1 MVECLKANDSG
12 RQLLEE
18 LEEKMGYKFSGGA
31 TKTKLQEL
39 GLRNL
44 TYKDL
49 LSFFYS
55 RRLKLEV
62 RSRTQ
67 LVVWRMTLSRRGAE
81 RVHGVGAV
89 AERTDDPTENR
100 DQCGDENDPCATTRC
115 AGVDGHHRTVT
126 G

>member
-49 LSFFYS
+49 LSFFI
-55 RRLKLEV
+55 
-62 RSRTQ
+62 
-67 LVVWRMTLSRRGAE
+67 
-81 RVHGVGAV
+81 H
-89 AERTDDPTENR
+89 
-100 DQCGDENDPCATTRC
+100 
-115 AGVDGHHRTVT
+115 AGSS
-126 G
+126 